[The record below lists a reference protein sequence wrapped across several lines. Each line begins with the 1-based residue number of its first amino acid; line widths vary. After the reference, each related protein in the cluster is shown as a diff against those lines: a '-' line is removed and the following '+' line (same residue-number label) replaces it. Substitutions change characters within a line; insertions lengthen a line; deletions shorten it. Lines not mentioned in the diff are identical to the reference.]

1 MSPRRTVL
9 LLVAALLVLAPG
21 SARAVAASAPV
32 LDLVVPAGREG
43 QEVTAALTVTVD
55 GAPAE
60 GLAVT
65 FRRTGPGPS
74 AGGPVEALTDAAGT
88 ATYTYRL
95 DGVGHYSVEAEVI
108 DAEGNSS
115 GTGVSAYADSSVVVC
130 RCWINASI
138 EARDAQDGHDVVG
151 VAQRRGGADAV
162 VRLFRFRDGR
172 PERIRRSV
180 LGEDGVVKWRV
191 DDHNG
196 RARTRYYA
204 TVSKTSASF
213 AERTRTI
220 RVR

>member
-32 LDLVVPAGREG
+32 LDLVVPAGRAD
-43 QEVTAALTVTVD
+43 QEVTATLTVTVD

-65 FRRTGPGPS
+65 FRRTGPGS
-74 AGGPVEALTDAAGT
+74 ATGGPVEAVTDAAGT

-95 DGVGHYSVEAEVI
+95 EGVGHYSVEAEVI
-108 DAEGNSS
+108 DAEGSS
-115 GTGVSAYADSSVVVC
+115 TGTGVSAYAETSVVC

-138 EARDAQDGHDVVG
+138 EARDAQDGDDVVG

-204 TVSKTSASF
+204 TVSATVVSSAD
-213 AERTRTI
+213 RTRTI